1 MLLAGHVSHV
11 LFHCFHLLVGHS
23 LTVHPPLSPFI
34 IPTEAENFAFNLPDM
49 HTDFWVIFQSTRTI
63 LNYNLSSSVLTAH
76 SKLMPSANLR
86 IVLLICVY
94 VSLMKKKELYQIEDS
109 NLENWTQYS
118 PSVWQWIF
126 CKDPLY
132 VAFQPVMPP
141 LVSFGL
147 TMFPGLV
154 TRASGRAR

>member
-1 MLLAGHVSHV
+1 
-11 LFHCFHLLVGHS
+11 
-23 LTVHPPLSPFI
+23 
-34 IPTEAENFAFNLPDM
+34 M

-63 LNYNLSSSVLTAH
+63 LNYNLSFSVLTAH

-118 PSVWQWIF
+118 PSVWQ
-126 CKDPLY
+126 
-132 VAFQPVMPP
+132 
-141 LVSFGL
+141 
-147 TMFPGLV
+147 
-154 TRASGRAR
+154 